1 MALFS
6 NNDDSVQ
13 LYAKTSEELM
23 TSNLSIKDQKRLQ
36 RHSNLHVLSFVLHLL
51 WLVTTIA
58 VVVTILKLPR
68 ITQDVQASAST
79 SKLVDDGDQ
88 PATYRIVEE
97 MMDLQREAFDMSL
110 NVSRNQLEDA
120 VNKLNEMLSAMKNQ
134 QEEEKKNL
142 EKIQVQLEQQQR
154 SLNDSLQALWQ
165 EFRTQTRSSNS
176 SQQSFNSQLVQ
187 LQRVVNSNQTALQ
200 QQLDSHLSVAADNF
214 NSLTNQQENISTVL
228 RAEVHEKLDTIR
240 MEMFDA
246 VNETL
251 GYLSRITD
259 QIDTDTQFRILEV
272 YNQEYSLSNYLYDNG
287 LPAMSELTTCF
298 WFKLQPNYDRT
309 AAMLMSLSIS
319 GSDNEL
325 IIGWTP
331 GGRLAFYI
339 RNQVKEI
346 TISNGVDVDAAWR
359 GWHEHCFTWKA
370 SGRIYWY
377 TDITTAGQLEQAGS
391 AYAYSSTIRSGGH
404 LILLQEQ
411 DDFGGRLDLDQT
423 LPGQL
428 TEFNMW
434 NYQMSLWELNRLSCG
449 GVGNVVEWSGL
460 KEQGTSLK
468 TTAQFPKCQ
477 GRILP
482 VYHQARTIS
491 NYMYQTNFPP
501 LSEMT
506 VCFWFNGQAG
516 DDRNGDF
523 LISVARTEQQNEL
536 ILGWQYTGQFSIYI
550 RNVATAMPLV
560 SPNDDMDALWV
571 GWHKHCITW
580 VASTRV
586 MWYTDTDVS
595 GKLEL
600 VASASLSSG
609 TVRSG
614 GHLTLLQEQDSV
626 GGGFDLEQTVPGQ
639 MAEFNMWDYA
649 MALSQLNTDTCSST
663 GNVVSWDTL
672 QFQGTKN
679 ITYEYFTSC

>member
-259 QIDTDTQFRILEV
+259 QIDTDTQCKYV
-272 YNQEYSLSNYLYDNG
+272 CSHLSNF
-287 LPAMSELTTCF
+287 SELRKLF
-298 WFKLQPNYDRT
+298 FK
-309 AAMLMSLSIS
+309 
-319 GSDNEL
+319 
-325 IIGWTP
+325 
-331 GGRLAFYI
+331 
-339 RNQVKEI
+339 
-346 TISNGVDVDAAWR
+346 
-359 GWHEHCFTWKA
+359 
-370 SGRIYWY
+370 
-377 TDITTAGQLEQAGS
+377 
-391 AYAYSSTIRSGGH
+391 
-404 LILLQEQ
+404 
-411 DDFGGRLDLDQT
+411 
-423 LPGQL
+423 
-428 TEFNMW
+428 
-434 NYQMSLWELNRLSCG
+434 
-449 GVGNVVEWSGL
+449 
-460 KEQGTSLK
+460 
-468 TTAQFPKCQ
+468 
-477 GRILP
+477 
-482 VYHQARTIS
+482 
-491 NYMYQTNFPP
+491 
-501 LSEMT
+501 
-506 VCFWFNGQAG
+506 
-516 DDRNGDF
+516 
-523 LISVARTEQQNEL
+523 
-536 ILGWQYTGQFSIYI
+536 
-550 RNVATAMPLV
+550 
-560 SPNDDMDALWV
+560 
-571 GWHKHCITW
+571 
-580 VASTRV
+580 
-586 MWYTDTDVS
+586 
-595 GKLEL
+595 
-600 VASASLSSG
+600 
-609 TVRSG
+609 
-614 GHLTLLQEQDSV
+614 
-626 GGGFDLEQTVPGQ
+626 
-639 MAEFNMWDYA
+639 
-649 MALSQLNTDTCSST
+649 
-663 GNVVSWDTL
+663 
-672 QFQGTKN
+672 
-679 ITYEYFTSC
+679 